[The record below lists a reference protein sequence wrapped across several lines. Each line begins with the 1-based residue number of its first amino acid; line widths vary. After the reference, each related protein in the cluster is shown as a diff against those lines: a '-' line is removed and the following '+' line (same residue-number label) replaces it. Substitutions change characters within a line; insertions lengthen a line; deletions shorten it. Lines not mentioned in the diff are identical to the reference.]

1 MVLLCSR
8 AADRSLA
15 LFKYQHKGDPRVALV
30 HSRMS
35 VVTFD
40 FASVFLHART
50 VLFGV
55 ENALFQ
61 SAWSRASLSPRFF
74 TLVLEGELSLFSN
87 RFQAITQFHSSP
99 VSIHDLGPFLL
110 AAHFDAGGQV
120 SENNGGRGF
129 VDLLPAWAAAS
140 NEILLQVFIADSE
153 LAQAFLQRVFVRQR
167 HVWRVE
173 G

>member
-15 LFKYQHKGDPRVALV
+15 VLKNQHKGDPRVAFV
-30 HSRMS
+30 HSGMS

-40 FASVFLHART
+40 LTSVFLHART

-61 SAWSRASLSPRFF
+61 SARSRASLSPSFF
-74 TLVLEGELSLFSN
+74 SLVLKGELGLFSN
-87 RFQAITQFHSSP
+87 RFQTVTQFHSSP
-99 VSIHDLGPFLL
+99 VSIHDLGAFFL
-110 AAHFDAGGQV
+110 ATHFDAGRQV
-120 SENNGGRGF
+120 SENNRGRGF
-129 VDLLPAWAAAS
+129 VDLLPAGAAAS

-153 LAQAFLQRVFVRQR
+153 LAQAFLQRVFVRQG